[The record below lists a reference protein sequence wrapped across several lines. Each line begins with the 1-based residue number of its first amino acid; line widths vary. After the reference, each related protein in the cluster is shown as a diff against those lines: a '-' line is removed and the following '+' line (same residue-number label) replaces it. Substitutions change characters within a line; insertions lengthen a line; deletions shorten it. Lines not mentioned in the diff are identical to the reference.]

1 MTERYCDFMFSP
13 IEWWFRLCLRIEK
26 SLGETATS
34 LLAVSGFLLLLP
46 VTVATMLAG
55 IVGLLVHGLAELIF
69 NLGALLWRA
78 THGK

>member
-13 IEWWFRLCLRIEK
+13 IEWWFQLCLSMER

-34 LLAVSGFLLLLP
+34 LLAVVGFVLLLP
-46 VTVATMLAG
+46 VMLFTMLAG
-55 IVGLLVHGLAELIF
+55 IVCLLVHGLAELIF